1 MQKAFRGFG
10 GNITLGD
17 HNKCYVLLFCRR
29 HNCQKCMVI
38 HEKHPNVLQYKESK
52 DEKNISKKFCNFMS
66 FVTGYCHASS
76 GFSGSLESL
85 CSSIESDSPL
95 FFIFRTRRG
104 DKKLESEACPFK
116 NIEYAFSYSTRGG
129 AKVCQQPPSR
139 LDTCTDEAKMV
150 FQFQAC
156 PDVPGSE
163 RTGESLNSQKCI
175 HSIRTNFHI
184 LFPFLLKGLL

>member
-1 MQKAFRGFG
+1 MFYNTKKVRM
-10 GNITLGD
+10 
-17 HNKCYVLLFCRR
+17 RR
-29 HNCQKCMVI
+29 IFQRNSVI
-38 HEKHPNVLQYKESK
+38 H
-52 DEKNISKKFCNFMS
+52 FMS
-66 FVTGYCHASS
+66 FVTGYCHASV

-163 RTGESLNSQKCI
+163 RTGESSLKSQKCI

-184 LFPFLLKGLL
+184 LFLFHLLKGLLGTKFPSHSI

>member
-1 MQKAFRGFG
+1 MH
-10 GNITLGD
+10 GNSRKTP
-17 HNKCYVLLFCRR
+17 KCSPIQRKYVLYSKIGDTSQTLLF
-29 HNCQKCMVI
+29 
-38 HEKHPNVLQYKESK
+38 
-52 DEKNISKKFCNFMS
+52 
-66 FVTGYCHASS
+66 TGYCHHASN
-76 GFSGSLESL
+76 GFNLDGSLESL

-95 FFIFRTRRG
+95 FFIFRTRQG

-175 HSIRTNFHI
+175 HSIRTNS
-184 LFPFLLKGLL
+184 FPISTKRPSGKKESFLTITVFENY

>member
-1 MQKAFRGFG
+1 MH
-10 GNITLGD
+10 GNSRKTPKCSPIQRKYVVYSKIGEASQTLW
-17 HNKCYVLLFCRR
+17 F
-29 HNCQKCMVI
+29 
-38 HEKHPNVLQYKESK
+38 
-52 DEKNISKKFCNFMS
+52 
-66 FVTGYCHASS
+66 TGYCHHASN
-76 GFSGSLESL
+76 GFNLDGSLESL

-95 FFIFRTRRG
+95 FFIFRTRQG

-163 RTGESLNSQKCI
+163 RTGEFSTVKSAFTQLEQISTFF
-175 HSIRTNFHI
+175 S
-184 LFPFLLKGLL
+184 PVLKGLLGKSGITLFENCPKKVSFCSREASCV

>member
-1 MQKAFRGFG
+1 MFYNTKKVRM
-10 GNITLGD
+10 
-17 HNKCYVLLFCRR
+17 RR
-29 HNCQKCMVI
+29 IFQRNSVI
-38 HEKHPNVLQYKESK
+38 H
-52 DEKNISKKFCNFMS
+52 FMS

-184 LFPFLLKGLL
+184 LFPFLLKGLLGKKESFLTITVFENY